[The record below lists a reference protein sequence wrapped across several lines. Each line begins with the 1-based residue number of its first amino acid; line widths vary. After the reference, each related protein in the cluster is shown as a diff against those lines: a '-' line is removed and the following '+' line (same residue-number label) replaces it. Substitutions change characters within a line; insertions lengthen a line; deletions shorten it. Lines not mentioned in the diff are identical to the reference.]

1 MKKKE
6 LSLHDKAVR
15 LCEGGVVE
23 FQGHFLR
30 AGDYYGDDNPCYYCN
45 MDSICTLDMPDLCA
59 ECDELTDSKHILIL
73 ANKRK

>member
-30 AGDYYGDDNPCYYCN
+30 AGDYYGDDNPCLYCN
-45 MDSICTLDMPDLCA
+45 MDSICNPDMTDLCA
-59 ECDELTDSKHILIL
+59 ECDGLTHSPHILIL
-73 ANKRK
+73 ANKQK

>member
-1 MKKKE
+1 MKNKE

-30 AGDYYGDDNPCYYCN
+30 AGDYYGDDNPCLYCN
-45 MDSICTLDMPDLCA
+45 MDSICNLDMTDLCA
-59 ECDELTDSKHILIL
+59 ECDGLTHSSHILIL
-73 ANKRK
+73 VNKQK

>member
-45 MDSICTLDMPDLCA
+45 MTDLCA
-59 ECDELTDSKHILIL
+59 ECDDLTDTKHILIL
-73 ANKRK
+73 ANKQK